1 MYAIVESGS
10 ITQTFNNPR
19 KLVINDIRYST
30 KIYSLW
36 SEAEKKRLADIEAK
50 VNLVA

>member
-36 SEAEKKRLADIEAK
+36 SVEEKKTIGLYE
-50 VNLVA
+50 V